1 MMALSSVSSKAHIHP
16 DHPRQDE
23 FLKAQEQ
30 QTSPG
35 EYERHL
41 AHLRRAATVDGIDRI
56 LDEYGLD
63 VIIGPADS
71 FITSFATG
79 SGTFKDYDCVSLKM
93 FHN

>member
-1 MMALSSVSSKAHIHP
+1 MMALSSVSSRSHIPP

-30 QTSPG
+30 QTSPE

-71 FITSFATG
+71 FITSYATG
-79 SGTFKDYDCVSLKM
+79 SGRCKRNMTVCP
-93 FHN
+93 

>member
-1 MMALSSVSSKAHIHP
+1 MALSSVSSKAHIIP

-30 QTSPG
+30 QTSPE
-35 EYERHL
+35 EYGRHL
-41 AHLRRAATVDGIDRI
+41 EHLCRAATVDGIDRI
-56 LDEYGLD
+56 LDEHGLD

-79 SGTFKDYDCVSLKM
+79 SGTCRKHHCVALKI

>member
-1 MMALSSVSSKAHIHP
+1 MTDLSVLSKAYVAS

-30 QTSPG
+30 QTSPE
-35 EYERHL
+35 EYGRHL
-41 AHLRRAATVDGIDRI
+41 AHLRRAAAVDGIDRI

-79 SGTFKDYDCVSLKM
+79 SGTCKFTTVC
-93 FHN
+93 H